1 MDDILKRL
9 EKLENITSFE
19 YFTGIGFDSHK
30 FDPSKMGIVLGGVN
44 IPYEKGFYAH
54 SDGDVVYHAL
64 AESILGALALGD
76 LGTHFPDSDDK
87 YKDIDSSL
95 LVKEVVS
102 LMKKEGYEIG
112 NIDISITLEKPKLKD
127 YILQMRQNIASLLET
142 DIKNVSVK
150 AGTNEKLD
158 EIGKGLAVKAESI
171 VLLQEKE

>member
-1 MDDILKRL
+1 MR
-9 EKLENITSFE
+9 
-19 YFTGIGFDSHK
+19 IGFASDIHRLVEGRK
-30 FDPSKMGIVLGGVN
+30 LILAGVVVPFELG
-44 IPYEKGFYAH
+44 ELAH

-87 YKDIDSSL
+87 YKDIDSSI

-102 LMKKEGYEIG
+102 LMKKEGYIIG
-112 NIDISITLEKPKLKD
+112 NIDISITLEKPKLKN
-127 YILQMRQNIASLLET
+127 YISEMRNNIARLLET
-142 DIKNVSVK
+142 DVKNVSVK

-171 VLLQEKE
+171 VLLKEKE